1 MRVVLAVNEEVAT
14 AMTLYSRAV
23 AVDQNCL
30 HCTNTK
36 PVVHLHHNSI

>member
-23 AVDQNCL
+23 AVDQNC
-30 HCTNTK
+30 
-36 PVVHLHHNSI
+36 HHSYQHQASSPSSS